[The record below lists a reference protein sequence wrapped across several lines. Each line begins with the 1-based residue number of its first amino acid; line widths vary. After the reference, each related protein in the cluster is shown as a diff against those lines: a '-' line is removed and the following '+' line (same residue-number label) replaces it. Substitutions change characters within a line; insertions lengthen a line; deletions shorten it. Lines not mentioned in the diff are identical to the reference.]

1 MTLIKTMTKTLVLM
15 AVLAVSYQ
23 AVADNQD
30 LAKGIVLKAVTVT
43 GATVFTDADL
53 DRAMA
58 PAIGETVYIEDILGM
73 VDAITALYVAAGYIT
88 SGAVLPD
95 QDVAD
100 GGITISVVEG
110 QLNGVNIKSAGR
122 LKTAFIESK
131 INATARGPLNLADLQ
146 KAISRLEAE
155 PTISHVRGDLKPGD
169 TRGTSVL
176 DLEVVEADAFK
187 VLVGADNY
195 KSPSV
200 GEGQAVV
207 SLVHLNLLGYN
218 DQLNVSAQQSDGV
231 EAMSLR
237 YDVPISVLRSRLA
250 VYHSQG
256 DTLVVEEPF
265 DEIFLESETD
275 TSGVQL
281 SSTWQ
286 EDNGRSWRT
295 NLSWETK
302 ESLTTLLGLPFDF
315 SPGSRLGV
323 TEASVLGFNVEY
335 SQRGDG
341 MGFMLRA
348 GLRSGTD
355 ENSQG
360 SANNDD
366 GDFSLYQVQTQWI
379 KRLNQDPL
387 QPAWLVKFNLN
398 YQETSDTLPAFE
410 RMGLGGHGTVRGFR
424 ENRWLKDSGL
434 TASLMLGAPLLQSDG
449 QNGIAVRAELFYDYG
464 RGENSVAALN
474 VDTKVSLRSA
484 GFGLTAEYQKLSF
497 RIERALRLNKK
508 NKLGNA
514 LQDSGIHVGVT
525 YEL

>member
-1 MTLIKTMTKTLVLM
+1 MKRIQTILTTCLLALSLIIGSQV
-15 AVLAVSYQ
+15 A
-23 AVADNQD
+23 ADNQD
-30 LAKGIVLKAVTVT
+30 LASGIVLKAVTVT
-43 GATVFTDADL
+43 DATVFSETDL
-53 DRAMA
+53 NTAMA
-58 PAIGETVYIEDILGM
+58 PAIGKTVYIEDILGM
-73 VDAITALYVAAGYIT
+73 VDAVTALYVEAGYIT
-88 SGAVLPD
+88 SGASLPN

-100 GGITISVVEG
+100 GRITIAVVEG
-110 QLNGVNIKSAGR
+110 QLNGVRVNTAGR

-131 INATARGPLNLADLQ
+131 IKATASGPLNLADLQ
-146 KAISRLEAE
+146 RAISRLEAE

-169 TRGTSVL
+169 TRGTSIL

-187 VLVGADNY
+187 ILVGADNY

-207 SLVHLNLLGYN
+207 SLAHLNLLGFN
-218 DQLNVSAQQSDGV
+218 DQLNVSAQRSDGV
-231 EAMSLR
+231 DAISVR
-237 YDVPISVLRSRLA
+237 YDVPISILRSRLA

-275 TSGVQL
+275 TSGIQL
-281 SSTWQ
+281 SSTWR
-286 EDNGRSWRT
+286 EDSGRSWRT

-348 GLRSGTD
+348 GLRSGSDDKGQGNAAD
-355 ENSQG
+355 E
-360 SANNDD
+360 

-387 QPAWLVKFNLN
+387 QPAWLLNFNLN

-434 TASLMLGAPLLQSDG
+434 TASLMLSAPLLEAGS
-449 QNGIAVRAELFYDYG
+449 QNGIAVRAMLFYDYG

-474 VDTKVSLRSA
+474 VDTEVSLRSA
-484 GFGLTAEYQKLSF
+484 GFGLTADYQKLKF

-508 NKLGNA
+508 DKLGNA